1 MSGRLKLAAFD
12 LDGTLLNSIPSIVSG
27 VQACWGSLGFPAVTD
42 DEIRNII
49 GLPWEQS
56 IQMLLPGAGDREIG
70 MIRAY
75 YSEVVQGTREAPE
88 RPPETLFPGIV
99 ELLDALEDDGYV
111 LAIVTSRTNRRL
123 EDLLADNGVGGRFV
137 SIKSADQGPGK
148 PNPFLLN
155 EAMRETGVDA
165 ADTVMI
171 GDTTYDVLTARNAG
185 TGAIGV
191 TWGVHPAH
199 ELEGAGAHHIADE
212 VDELV
217 NYIDRLIEH
226 GHPA

>member
-42 DEIRNII
+42 DQIRNII
-49 GLPWEQS
+49 GLPWEKS
-56 IQMLLPGAGDREIG
+56 IHMLLPGAGDREIG

-75 YSEVVQGTREAPE
+75 YSEVMQGMRDAAE
-88 RPPETLFPGIV
+88 RPPETLFPGIL
-99 ELLDALEDDGYV
+99 ELLDALEDDGYL
-111 LAIVTSRTNRRL
+111 LAIVTSRSNRRL
-123 EDLLADNGVGGRFV
+123 EDLLEGKGVGGRFV

-155 EAMRETGVDA
+155 EAMWECGVDA

-171 GDTTYDVLTARNAG
+171 GDTTYDMLTARNAG

-191 TWGVHPAH
+191 TWGVHPAR
-199 ELEGAGAHHIADE
+199 ELEDAGAHHIADE
-212 VDELV
+212 VHELV
-217 NYIDRLIEH
+217 GYIDRLIDQ